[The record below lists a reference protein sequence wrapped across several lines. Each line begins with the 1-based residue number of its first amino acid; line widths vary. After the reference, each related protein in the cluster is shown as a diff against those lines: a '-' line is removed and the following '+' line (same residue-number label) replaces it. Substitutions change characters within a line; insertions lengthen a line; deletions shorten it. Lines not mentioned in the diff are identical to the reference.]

1 MQPTKERELKMNK
14 QIMALVKN
22 NQQAMLKQV
31 DEEKIND
38 HIRQQKEFR
47 LLISLLAVEIGYKH
61 CELGASLDEA
71 KQFIKDH
78 I

>member
-1 MQPTKERELKMNK
+1 MDKHT
-14 QIMALVKN
+14 MALVKP
-22 NQQAMLKQV
+22 NQQALLKQV
-31 DEEKIND
+31 DDAKTDEYIK
-38 HIRQQKEFR
+38 QQKEFR

-71 KQFIKDH
+71 KQFIRDH